1 MESNS
6 SNKLIILISLAS
18 NVLMFVV
25 AFYLLIY
32 VLATGDDPNGRLL
45 SHFATTTLT
54 ALPLITYA
62 VLKEKTNVFLLVFY
76 TFYVFVAVFLGASM
90 NFYNQFENI
99 NYDKLIHVF
108 FGYTTA
114 VLGLIVLIKTD
125 KLNHSSLFF
134 NLLFLFSFG
143 MMIEA
148 VWEML
153 EFSMDQ
159 LLGSTTQGVPV
170 LGFNGK
176 YLVDVGETM
185 FDIISNFIGVLIFMI
200 QFAVYTKTKKAPIMH
215 FMIRELSK

>member
-1 MESNS
+1 
-6 SNKLIILISLAS
+6 
-18 NVLMFVV
+18 
-25 AFYLLIY
+25 
-32 VLATGDDPNGRLL
+32 
-45 SHFATTTLT
+45 
-54 ALPLITYA
+54 
-62 VLKEKTNVFLLVFY
+62 
-76 TFYVFVAVFLGASM
+76 
-90 NFYNQFENI
+90 NQFENI

-114 VLGLIVLIKTD
+114 VLGLIVLIKTN
-125 KLNHSSLFF
+125 KLNQSSLFF
-134 NLLFLFSFG
+134 NLLFIFSFG

-185 FDIISNFIGVLIFMI
+185 FDIISNFIGVLIFII
-200 QFAVYTKTKKAPIMH
+200 QFTFYTKTRKAPIMS